1 MIESVATR
9 YDIAEK
15 DNTEDSASGLPDI
28 FHTSSTSSLLPSAAS
43 FLSQA
48 THTANY
54 PAEKTKV
61 LVLAVQQ
68 TGELTN
74 KASSQ
79 GTLTQGYSE
88 HAQTEVGERTDV
100 AGHWP

>member
-1 MIESVATR
+1 MIDSVATR

-28 FHTSSTSSLLPSAAS
+28 FHTYSISSLLPSAAS

-48 THTANY
+48 THTEND

-61 LVLAVQQ
+61 VVLAVQQ
-68 TGELTN
+68 TGQLTN
-74 KASSQ
+74 EASSQ
-79 GTLTQGYSE
+79 GILTQGYSG
-88 HAQTEVGERTDV
+88 HAQTEVGERADV
-100 AGHWP
+100 TGHWP